1 MADEYRYLFGPVPSR
16 RLGKSL
22 GIDLVP
28 FKVCTYDC
36 VYCQLGRTTDKTS
49 VRGEYVPVAEVIGEL
64 EKKVKSGVAFDYLTL
79 SGSGEPTL
87 NTGVGEVIAAARR
100 LSDRPVALITNGSLL
115 WREDVRREAAEAD
128 LVIPSLDAGS
138 DALYRYV
145 NRPAADIPFQTMVE
159 GLVAFSVPRPE
170 RIWLEV
176 FLLDGVNT
184 TVKDIRL
191 LNEIVRRINPS
202 RVQVNTVQRPPAESF
217 ATAVPGP
224 LLRELALMFDGR
236 VEIIA
241 DFNRPAHTSS
251 GAGRNS
257 KQEIV
262 ALLRRRPCTVD
273 DITGSLGVHR
283 HEVLKRLDEL
293 EEAGML
299 IVERRGQDAYYEVER
314 PKVEEGA

>member
-49 VRGEYVPVAEVIGEL
+49 VRKEYVPVAEVIGEL
-64 EKKVKSGVAFDYLTL
+64 EKKVNSGVAFDYLTL

-87 NTGVGEVIAAARR
+87 NTGLGEVIAAAKR

-145 NRPAADIPFQTMVE
+145 NRPAADIPFQTMLE

-217 ATAVPGP
+217 AAAVPGP

-241 DFNRPAHTSS
+241 DFNRPADISS
-251 GAGRNS
+251 GAGRNI
-257 KQEIV
+257 KEEIA

-283 HEVLKRLDEL
+283 HEALKRLDEL

-299 IVERRGQDAYYEVER
+299 VVEWRGQAAYYIVER
-314 PKVEEGA
+314 